1 METPKDKAQDTA
13 RVIDFAKSA
22 EKIDSKAPGPM
33 HPAAIALKKRQAK
46 K

>member
-1 METPKDKAQDTA
+1 MDAPKNKAKDTG
-13 RVIDFAKSA
+13 RVIDFAASA

-33 HPAAIALKKRQAK
+33 HPAAIALRKRQAK